1 MCFGWFVCLTAF
13 GSQSTNFIFAP
24 HNIIYYFVTGLEA
37 LQILGV
43 EMSSC
48 DPLEDKILFR
58 VEGLFVPH
66 PVADLDFVLV
76 FNRWA

>member
-1 MCFGWFVCLTAF
+1 MYLYRTVEVAF
-13 GSQSTNFIFAP
+13 
-24 HNIIYYFVTGLEA
+24 FVTGLEA

-66 PVADLDFVLV
+66 PVADLDFVSV